1 MRNKGVGGISAFEP
15 WPNARDEQRM
25 VLHVREG
32 SSVSGGPSGGFPD
45 PRDSELT
52 TRWRTWC
59 EGKAWLG
66 DASLEE
72 RFGCT

>member
-32 SSVSGGPSGGFPD
+32 FIRV
-45 PRDSELT
+45 
-52 TRWRTWC
+52 WRAEW
-59 EGKAWLG
+59 
-66 DASLEE
+66 
-72 RFGCT
+72 RIP